1 MSTARQIK
9 ATSKKHNGVLA
20 GVTAGTT
27 ERAEQ
32 HAEDTEFGDKMV
44 QGFREMAAY
53 MAGDTEGAET
63 EEYEPKGAHPLTPGY
78 IQVIRRK
85 VARSTKKFEAL
96 FGISARTM
104 EVYERGQ
111 RKPDAATVFLLRTIE
126 DSPEVALRIVSR
138 L

>member
-1 MSTARQIK
+1 MSTVRKVEPIPERLIEDLHAEVRKHAK
-9 ATSKKHNGVLA
+9 ALS
-20 GVTAGTT
+20 
-27 ERAEQ
+27 
-32 HAEDTEFGDKMV
+32 AEDTEFGDKMV

-78 IQVIRRK
+78 IQEIRKK
-85 VARSTKKFEAL
+85 VARSTRKFEAL

>member
-1 MSTARQIK
+1 M
-9 ATSKKHNGVLA
+9 G
-20 GVTAGTT
+20 
-27 ERAEQ
+27 ERIRFDSPV
-32 HAEDTEFGDKMV
+32 DTDFGDKMV
-44 QGFREMAAY
+44 QGFREVVAY
-53 MAGDTEGAET
+53 LEGNTEGAET
-63 EEYEPKGAHPLTPGY
+63 EDYTPKGPHPLTPEY
-78 IQVIRRK
+78 IQLIRRK

-126 DSPEVALRIVSR
+126 DSPDVALRIVSR